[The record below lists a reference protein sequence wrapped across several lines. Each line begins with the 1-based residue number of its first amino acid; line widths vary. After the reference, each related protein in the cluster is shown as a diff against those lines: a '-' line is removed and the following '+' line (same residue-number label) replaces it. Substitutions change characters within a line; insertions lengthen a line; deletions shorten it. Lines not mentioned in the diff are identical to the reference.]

1 MRRIRLL
8 LLYAQ
13 ADTDEN
19 AIDEN
24 AIDENAID
32 ENAIDEL
39 GETIVALGD
48 ALIGSDQTLALELV
62 GFLAKTVGSVQQTY
76 TTVKEQLSVNL
87 SLVQELV
94 EANTKLR
101 DQLEDEKA
109 LADKCIQS
117 AQAPLEVERL
127 LDTIGTSASSEVS

>member
-1 MRRIRLL
+1 ML

-13 ADTDEN
+13 ADTDES
-19 AIDEN
+19 AIDES
-24 AIDENAID
+24 AID

-39 GETIVALGD
+39 GETIVALGE
-48 ALIGSDQTLALELV
+48 ALAGKDETPAQELV
-62 GFLAKTVGSVQQTY
+62 VLLARIFVGVQQTY

-101 DQLEDEKA
+101 DQLEGEKA

-117 AQAPLEVERL
+117 APAPIEVERL
-127 LDTIGTSASSEVS
+127 LDTIGASASSEVS